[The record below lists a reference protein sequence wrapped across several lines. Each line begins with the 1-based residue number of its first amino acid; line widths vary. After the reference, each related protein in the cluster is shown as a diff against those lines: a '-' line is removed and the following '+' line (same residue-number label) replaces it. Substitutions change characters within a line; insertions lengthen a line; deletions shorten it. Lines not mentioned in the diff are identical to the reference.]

1 MHEGIADSFLD
12 ISSKIKAACEQAKRS
27 NDEIR
32 LVAVSKL
39 QSIDVINEA
48 YALGINNFGENYA
61 QELAEKYSACPKDI
75 IWHFIG
81 PIQSNKV
88 SLIAKH
94 ANWVHSIDREKVAR
108 KLNDALE
115 TEGKKIHALVQVNI
129 DREGSKSGILPEEA
143 VDFTYELVAHYPNL
157 ILEGLMFMPKINTS
171 KKAKM
176 DTMKKIVNLH
186 KLLLSKLPGCT
197 QLSLGTSSDFEESIS
212 TGSTILRI
220 GESLLGK
227 RS

>member
-39 QSIDVINEA
+39 QPIDVINEA

-129 DREGSKSGILPEEA
+129 DREESKSGILPEEA

-176 DTMKKIVNLH
+176 DTMKKIVDLH

>member
-1 MHEGIADSFLD
+1 MHEELANRFAN
-12 ISSKIKAACEQAKRS
+12 ISNKIQAACQQAQRS
-27 NDEIR
+27 EDEIK
-32 LVAVSKL
+32 LIAVSKL
-39 QSIDVINEA
+39 QAVSVIEEA

-61 QELAEKYSACPKDI
+61 QELAEKSSACPSDI

-88 SLIAKH
+88 RLIAKH
-94 ANWVHSIDREKVAR
+94 ADWVHSIDREKVAK

-115 TEGKKIHALVQVNI
+115 VEGKKIHALVQVNI
-129 DREGSKSGILPEEA
+129 DREETKSGILPEEA
-143 VDFTYELVAHYPNL
+143 VDFVSNLVAHYPNL
-157 ILEGLMFMPKINTS
+157 MLEGLMFMPKINAS

-176 DTMKKIVNLH
+176 KTMNKILELQ
-186 KLLLSKLPGCT
+186 KLLLSKIPSCT
-197 QLSLGTSSDFEESIS
+197 HLSLGTSSDFEESILK
-212 TGSTILRI
+212 GSTILRI

>member
-1 MHEGIADSFLD
+1 MHQDIAERLSE
-12 ISSKIKAACEQAKRS
+12 ISSKIKAACLQAQRS
-27 NDEIR
+27 EEEIR

-39 QSIDVINEA
+39 QPMDVINEA

-61 QELAEKYSACPKDI
+61 QELAEKSSTCPKDI

-88 SLIAKH
+88 NLIAKH
-94 ANWVHSIDREKVAR
+94 AHWVHSIDREIVASM
-108 KLNDALE
+108 LNDALE

-129 DREGSKSGILPEEA
+129 DRENSKSGILPEEA
-143 VDFTYELVAHYPNL
+143 VDFTNELNAHYPNL
-157 ILEGLMFMPKINTS
+157 ILEGLMFMPKINAS
-171 KKAKM
+171 KNAKI
-176 DTMKKIVNLH
+176 DTMNKIMDLQ
-186 KLLLSKLPGCT
+186 KSILSVLPGCT
-197 QLSLGTSSDFEESIS
+197 HLSLGTSSDFEESILA
-212 TGSTILRI
+212 GSTIIRI

>member
-1 MHEGIADSFLD
+1 MHQGIAERLSE
-12 ISSKIKAACEQAKRS
+12 ISSKIQAACHQAQRS
-27 NDEIR
+27 EEGIR

-39 QSIDVINEA
+39 QPMDVINEA

-61 QELAEKYSACPKDI
+61 QELAEKSSTCPKDI
-75 IWHFIG
+75 IWHFVG

-88 SLIAKH
+88 NLIAKH

-129 DREGSKSGILPEEA
+129 DRENSKSGILPEAA
-143 VDFTYELVAHYPNL
+143 VDFANELNTHYPNL
-157 ILEGLMFMPKINTS
+157 ILEGLMFMPKINAS
-171 KKAKM
+171 KNAKM
-176 DTMKKIVNLH
+176 DTMNKIIELQ
-186 KLLLSKLPGCT
+186 KSLLSELPSCT
-197 QLSLGTSSDFEESIS
+197 HLSLGTSEDFEESIL

>member
-39 QSIDVINEA
+39 QPIDVINEA

-129 DREGSKSGILPEEA
+129 DREDSKSGILPEEA

-176 DTMKKIVNLH
+176 DTMKKIVDLH

>member
-1 MHEGIADSFLD
+1 MHDTITERFLE
-12 ISSKIKAACEQAKRS
+12 ISSKVQAACHEAQRS
-27 NDEIR
+27 EEEIR

-39 QSIDVINEA
+39 QSVNVINEA

-61 QELAEKYSACPKDI
+61 QELAEKSLACPKDI

-115 TEGKKIHALVQVNI
+115 AQGKKIHALVQINI
-129 DREGSKSGILPEEA
+129 DRENSKSGILPEEA
-143 VDFTYELVAHYPNL
+143 VDFTNELIAHYPNL
-157 ILEGLMFMPKINTS
+157 MLEGLMFMPKINTS
-171 KKAKM
+171 KKAKI
-176 DTMKKIVNLH
+176 DTMNKIMNLQ
-186 KLLLSKLPGCT
+186 KSLLSQLPSCT
-197 QLSLGTSSDFEESIS
+197 HLSLGTSSDFEESIL

>member
-1 MHEGIADSFLD
+1 MHKGIAGRLLE
-12 ISSKIKAACEQAKRS
+12 ISSKIEAACHQAQRP
-27 NDEIR
+27 DEEIR

-61 QELAEKYSACPKDI
+61 QELAEKFSACPRDI

-94 ANWVHSIDREKVAR
+94 ANWVHSIDREKIAR

-115 TEGKKIHALVQVNI
+115 SEGKKIHALVQVNI
-129 DREGSKSGILPEEA
+129 DKEESKSGILPEDV
-143 VDFTYELVAHYPNL
+143 VDFTNQLIAHYPNL
-157 ILEGLMFMPKINTS
+157 ILEGLMFMPNINAS
-171 KKAKM
+171 KKAKI
-176 DTMKKIVNLH
+176 DTMNKIKGLQ
-186 KLLLSKLPGCT
+186 KSLLSELPSCT
-197 QLSLGTSSDFEESIS
+197 HLSLGTSSDFEESIL

>member
-1 MHEGIADSFLD
+1 MRKGIENRFLN
-12 ISSKIKAACEQAKRS
+12 ISTKIQAACQQAQRS
-27 NDEIR
+27 EDEIR

-39 QSIDVINEA
+39 QAISVIEEA

-61 QELAEKYSACPKDI
+61 QELAEKSLACPSDI

-94 ANWVHSIDREKVAR
+94 ASWVHSLDREKVAKR
-108 KLNDALE
+108 LNDALE
-115 TEGKKIHALVQVNI
+115 VEGKKIHALVQVNI
-129 DREGSKSGILPEEA
+129 DREESKSGIPPEEA
-143 VDFTYELVAHYPNL
+143 VDFVRNLVAHYPNL

-176 DTMKKIVNLH
+176 KTMNKIIELQ
-186 KLLLSKLPGCT
+186 KTLLSEIPSCKH
-197 QLSLGTSSDFEESIS
+197 LSLGTSSDFEESILK
-212 TGSTILRI
+212 GSTILRI

>member
-1 MHEGIADSFLD
+1 MHKGIADKFVA
-12 ISSKIKAACEQAKRS
+12 IASKINAACEKAQRS

-39 QSIDVINEA
+39 QPIDVINEA
-48 YALGINNFGENYA
+48 YSLGINNFGENYA
-61 QELAEKYSACPKDI
+61 QELAEKSSACPKDI

-88 SLIAKH
+88 GLIAKH

-115 TEGKKIHALVQVNI
+115 TENKKIHALVQVNI
-129 DREGSKSGILPEEA
+129 DREESKSGILPEEA
-143 VDFTYELVAHYPNL
+143 VDFTNELVAHYPNL

-176 DTMKKIVNLH
+176 DTMKKIVDLH

>member
-1 MHEGIADSFLD
+1 MYEGIVDRFLD
-12 ISSKIKAACEQAKRS
+12 ISRKIKDACEQAQRS
-27 NDEIR
+27 DDEIR

-39 QSIDVINEA
+39 QPIDVINDA

-61 QELAEKYSACPKDI
+61 QELAEKSLACPKDI

-115 TEGKKIHALVQVNI
+115 TENKKIHALVQVNI
-129 DREGSKSGILPEEA
+129 DREESKSGILPEEA
-143 VDFTYELVAHYPNL
+143 VDFTNELVARYPNL
-157 ILEGLMFMPKINTS
+157 ILEGLMFMPKINAS

-176 DTMKKIVNLH
+176 DTMNKIKGLQ
-186 KLLLSKLPGCT
+186 KSLLSKFPNCT
-197 QLSLGTSSDFEESIS
+197 HLSLGTSSDFEESIL

>member
-1 MHEGIADSFLD
+1 MYEGIVDRFLD
-12 ISSKIKAACEQAKRS
+12 ISRKIKDACEQAQRS
-27 NDEIR
+27 DDEIR

-39 QSIDVINEA
+39 QPIDVINDA

-61 QELAEKYSACPKDI
+61 QELAEKSLACPKDI

-115 TEGKKIHALVQVNI
+115 TENKKIHALVQVNI
-129 DREGSKSGILPEEA
+129 DREDSKSGILPEEA
-143 VDFTYELVAHYPNL
+143 VDFTNELNAHYPNL
-157 ILEGLMFMPKINTS
+157 ILEGLMFMPKINAS
-171 KKAKM
+171 KNAKI
-176 DTMKKIVNLH
+176 DTMNKIIDLQ
-186 KLLLSKLPGCT
+186 KSLLSELPGCT
-197 QLSLGTSSDFEESIS
+197 NLSLGTSSDFEESII